1 MSDPRILGPSGL
13 TGRYYFSRDYVDHG
27 GGHVVTRT
35 KYDVSADVE
44 AIIAEALKQ
53 AAAEIRSGLD
63 TTNRIGEGVEF
74 ACRMLDVRAAHL
86 RGEETGGYQGIG
98 PDHP

>member
-35 KYDVSADVE
+35 KYDVTADVE
-44 AIIAEALKQ
+44 AIIAACRAEALDDAEKVFDQ
-53 AAAEIRSGLD
+53 MWADPGWDGQVSMGFAA
-63 TTNRIGEGVEF
+63 TF
-74 ACRMLDVRAAHL
+74 AQEMDRL
-86 RGEETGGYQGIG
+86 RGAGQEVG
-98 PDHP
+98 DD